1 MLNLLLKNGTVYY
14 QGKMQKVDVL
24 IQNGV
29 VCKID
34 RDIQADGCP
43 VIDSSKFN
51 IIPGLAD
58 VHVHLREPGFSYK
71 ETILT
76 GTKAAAKGGF
86 TLVAAMPNLNPVPDS
101 AEHLK
106 IELDRIEKNR
116 VIKVL
121 PYGSITVGEKG
132 KELRDMAGMAEDV
145 IAFSD
150 DGKGVQNSE
159 MMEKAMTVA
168 KELNKP
174 IVAHCEVESL
184 LNGGYIHE
192 GEYAKLHGHRGISS
206 ASEYEEVIRDINLSE
221 KTGCQFHAC
230 HVSTKESV
238 EAIRQAKA
246 RGLKVSGETGPH
258 YLAFTDM
265 DLQESGNWKMNPPIR
280 SEEDRQAL
288 IKGVRDGTIECI
300 ITDHAPHSR
309 EEKSKGLAGSSMGVV
324 GLETSFAA
332 VNTYMVEKGY
342 ISFEKLVEVMSINPR
357 KIFGLESGIQI
368 GKPAD
373 ITIVDPKAKWAVN
386 PEEFISMGKATPFAG
401 KTLTGKV
408 IATIYNGDFAYSEL

>member
-132 KELRDMAGMAEDV
+132 KELRDMAGMAKDV

-184 LNGGYIHE
+184 LNGGYIHD
-192 GEYAKLHGHRGISS
+192 GEYAKLHGHKGISS

-230 HVSTKESV
+230 HISTKESV
-238 EAIRQAKA
+238 DAIRQAKA
-246 RGLKVSGETGPH
+246 KGLKVSGETGPH

-265 DLQESGNWKMNPPIR
+265 DLQESGSWKMNPPIR

-288 IKGVRDGTIECI
+288 IKGVQDGTIECI

-324 GLETSFAA
+324 GLEISFAA

-373 ITIVDPKAKWAVN
+373 ITIVDPKAKWVVN

>member
-132 KELRDMAGMAEDV
+132 KELRDMAGMAKDV

-184 LNGGYIHE
+184 LNGGYIHD
-192 GEYAKLHGHRGISS
+192 GEYAKLHGHKGISS

-230 HVSTKESV
+230 HISTKESV
-238 EAIRQAKA
+238 DAIRQAKA
-246 RGLKVSGETGPH
+246 KGLKVSGETGPH

-265 DLQESGNWKMNPPIR
+265 DLQESGSWKMNPPIR

-288 IKGVRDGTIECI
+288 IKGVQDGTIECI

>member
-132 KELRDMAGMAEDV
+132 KELRDMAGMAKDV

-184 LNGGYIHE
+184 LNGGYIHD
-192 GEYAKLHGHRGISS
+192 GEYAKLHGHKGISS
-206 ASEYEEVIRDINLSE
+206 ASEYEEVIIDINLSE

-230 HVSTKESV
+230 HISTKESV
-238 EAIRQAKA
+238 DAIRQAKA
-246 RGLKVSGETGPH
+246 KGLKVSGETGPH

-265 DLQESGNWKMNPPIR
+265 DLQESGSWKMNPPIR

-288 IKGVRDGTIECI
+288 IKGVQDGTIECI

-368 GKPAD
+368 DKPAD
-373 ITIVDPKAKWAVN
+373 ITIVDPKAKWTVN

>member
-132 KELRDMAGMAEDV
+132 KELRDMAGMAKDV

-168 KELNKP
+168 KSLGKA

-184 LNGGYIHE
+184 LNGGYIHD
-192 GEYAKLHGHRGISS
+192 GEYAKLHGHKGISS

-230 HVSTKESV
+230 HISTKESV

-246 RGLKVSGETGPH
+246 KGLKVSGETGPH

-265 DLQESGNWKMNPPIR
+265 DLQESGSWKMNPPIR

-309 EEKSKGLAGSSMGVV
+309 QEKSKGLAGSSMGVV

-373 ITIVDPKAKWAVN
+373 ITIVDPQAKWTVN
-386 PEEFISMGKATPFAG
+386 SEEFISMGKATPFAG

>member
-132 KELRDMAGMAEDV
+132 KELRDMAGMAKDV

-184 LNGGYIHE
+184 LNGGYIHA
-192 GEYAKLHGHRGISS
+192 GEYAKLHGHKGISS

-230 HVSTKESV
+230 HISTKESV

-246 RGLKVSGETGPH
+246 KGLKVSGETGPH

-265 DLQESGNWKMNPPIR
+265 DLQESGSWKMNPPIR

-288 IKGVRDGTIECI
+288 IKAVRDGTIECI

-332 VNTYMVEKGY
+332 VNTYMVENGY

-373 ITIVDPKAKWAVN
+373 ITIVDPKAKWTVN

>member
-101 AEHLK
+101 VEHLK
-106 IELDRIEKNR
+106 IELSRIEKNR

-132 KELRDMAGMAEDV
+132 KELRDMAGMAKDV

-150 DGKGVQNSE
+150 DGKGVQNGE

-184 LNGGYIHE
+184 LNGGYIHD
-192 GEYAKLHGHRGISS
+192 GEYAKLHGHKGISS

-230 HVSTKESV
+230 HISTKESV

-246 RGLKVSGETGPH
+246 KGLKVSGETGPH

-265 DLQESGNWKMNPPIR
+265 DLQESGSWKMNPPIR

-288 IKGVRDGTIECI
+288 IKGVQDGTIECI

-373 ITIVDPKAKWAVN
+373 ITIVDPKAKWVVN

>member
-132 KELRDMAGMAEDV
+132 KELRDMAGMAKDV

-184 LNGGYIHE
+184 LNGGYIHD
-192 GEYAKLHGHRGISS
+192 GEYAKLHGHKGISS

-230 HVSTKESV
+230 HISTKESV

-246 RGLKVSGETGPH
+246 KGLKVSGETGPH

-265 DLQESGNWKMNPPIR
+265 DLQESGSWKMNPPIR

-288 IKGVRDGTIECI
+288 IKAVQDGTIECI

-373 ITIVDPKAKWAVN
+373 ITIVDPQAKWTVN

>member
-24 IQNGV
+24 IQNGI

-132 KELRDMAGMAEDV
+132 KELRDMAGMAKDV

-184 LNGGYIHE
+184 LNGGYIHD
-192 GEYAKLHGHRGISS
+192 GEYAKLHGHKGISS

-230 HVSTKESV
+230 HISTKESV
-238 EAIRQAKA
+238 DAIRQAKA
-246 RGLKVSGETGPH
+246 KGLKVSGETGPH

-288 IKGVRDGTIECI
+288 IKGVQDGTIECI

-373 ITIVDPKAKWAVN
+373 ITIVDPKAKWVVN

>member
-132 KELRDMAGMAEDV
+132 KELRDMAGMAKDV

-184 LNGGYIHE
+184 LNGGYIHD
-192 GEYAKLHGHRGISS
+192 GEYAKLHGHKGISS

-230 HVSTKESV
+230 HISTKESV
-238 EAIRQAKA
+238 DAIRQAKA
-246 RGLKVSGETGPH
+246 KGLKVSGETGPH

-265 DLQESGNWKMNPPIR
+265 DLQESGSWKMNPPIR

-288 IKGVRDGTIECI
+288 IKGVQDGTIECI

-368 GKPAD
+368 DKPAD
-373 ITIVDPKAKWAVN
+373 ITIVDPKAKWTVN

>member
-132 KELRDMAGMAEDV
+132 KELRDMAGMAKDV

-184 LNGGYIHE
+184 LNGGYIHD
-192 GEYAKLHGHRGISS
+192 GEYAKLHGHKGISS

-230 HVSTKESV
+230 HISTKESV
-238 EAIRQAKA
+238 EAIRRAKA

-265 DLQESGNWKMNPPIR
+265 DLQESGSWKMNPPIR

-288 IKGVRDGTIECI
+288 IKGVQDGTIECI

-368 GKPAD
+368 DKPAD
-373 ITIVDPKAKWAVN
+373 ITIVDPKAKWVVN

>member
-86 TLVAAMPNLNPVPDS
+86 TLVAAMPNLNPMPDS

-132 KELRDMAGMAEDV
+132 KELRDMAGMAKDV

-184 LNGGYIHE
+184 LNGGYIHD
-192 GEYAKLHGHRGISS
+192 GEYAKLHGHKGISS

-230 HVSTKESV
+230 HISTKESV
-238 EAIRQAKA
+238 DAIRQAKA
-246 RGLKVSGETGPH
+246 KGLKVSGETGPH

-265 DLQESGNWKMNPPIR
+265 DLQESGSWKMNPPIR

-288 IKGVRDGTIECI
+288 IKGVQDGTIECI

-373 ITIVDPKAKWAVN
+373 ITIVDPKTKWVVN

>member
-132 KELRDMAGMAEDV
+132 KELRDMAGMAKDV

-184 LNGGYIHE
+184 LNGGYIHD
-192 GEYAKLHGHRGISS
+192 GEYAKLHGHKGISS

-230 HVSTKESV
+230 HISTKESV

-246 RGLKVSGETGPH
+246 KGLKVSGETGPH

-265 DLQESGNWKMNPPIR
+265 DLQESGSWKMNPPIR

-288 IKGVRDGTIECI
+288 IKAVRDGTIECI

-324 GLETSFAA
+324 GLETSFSA

-373 ITIVDPKAKWAVN
+373 ITIVDPKAKWVVN

>member
-24 IQNGV
+24 IQNGI

-132 KELRDMAGMAEDV
+132 KELRDMAGMAKDV

-174 IVAHCEVESL
+174 IIAHCEVESL
-184 LNGGYIHE
+184 LNGGYIHD
-192 GEYAKLHGHRGISS
+192 GEYAKLHGHKGISS

-230 HVSTKESV
+230 HISTKESV
-238 EAIRQAKA
+238 DAIRQAKA
-246 RGLKVSGETGPH
+246 KGLKVSGETGPH

-265 DLQESGNWKMNPPIR
+265 DLQESGSWKMNPPIR

-288 IKGVRDGTIECI
+288 IKGVQDGTIECI

-373 ITIVDPKAKWAVN
+373 ITIVDPKTKWVVN

>member
-101 AEHLK
+101 AKHLK

-116 VIKVL
+116 AIKVL

-132 KELRDMAGMAEDV
+132 KELRDMAGMAKDV

-184 LNGGYIHE
+184 LNGGYIHD
-192 GEYAKLHGHRGISS
+192 GEYAKLHGHKGISS

-238 EAIRQAKA
+238 DAIRQAKA
-246 RGLKVSGETGPH
+246 KGLKVSGETGSH

-373 ITIVDPKAKWAVN
+373 ITIVDPKAKWVVN

>member
-43 VIDSSKFN
+43 AIDSSKFN

-132 KELRDMAGMAEDV
+132 KELRDMAGMAKDV

-184 LNGGYIHE
+184 LNGGYIHD
-192 GEYAKLHGHRGISS
+192 GEYAKLHGHKGISS

-230 HVSTKESV
+230 HISTKESV
-238 EAIRQAKA
+238 DAIRQAKA
-246 RGLKVSGETGPH
+246 KGLKVSGETGPH

-265 DLQESGNWKMNPPIR
+265 DLQESGSWKMNPPIR

-288 IKGVRDGTIECI
+288 IKGVQDGTIECI

-373 ITIVDPKAKWAVN
+373 ITIVDPKTKWVVN

>member
-132 KELRDMAGMAEDV
+132 KELRDMAGMAKDV

-184 LNGGYIHE
+184 LNGGYIHD
-192 GEYAKLHGHRGISS
+192 GEYAKLHGHKGISS

-230 HVSTKESV
+230 HISTKESV
-238 EAIRQAKA
+238 DAIRQAKA
-246 RGLKVSGETGPH
+246 KGLKVSGETGPH

-265 DLQESGNWKMNPPIR
+265 DLQESGSWKMNPPIR

-373 ITIVDPKAKWAVN
+373 ITIVDPKAKWVVN

>member
-132 KELRDMAGMAEDV
+132 KELRDMAGMAKDV

-184 LNGGYIHE
+184 LNGGYIHD
-192 GEYAKLHGHRGISS
+192 GEYAKLHGHKGISS

-230 HVSTKESV
+230 HISTKESV
-238 EAIRQAKA
+238 DAIRQAKA
-246 RGLKVSGETGPH
+246 KGLKVSGETGPH

-265 DLQESGNWKMNPPIR
+265 DLQESGSWKMNPPIR
-280 SEEDRQAL
+280 NEEDRQAL
-288 IKGVRDGTIECI
+288 IKGVQDGTIECI

-324 GLETSFAA
+324 GLEISFAA

-373 ITIVDPKAKWAVN
+373 ITIVDPKAKWVVN

>member
-43 VIDSSKFN
+43 IIDSSKFN

-132 KELRDMAGMAEDV
+132 KELRDMAGMAKDV

-184 LNGGYIHE
+184 LNGGYIHD
-192 GEYAKLHGHRGISS
+192 GEYAKLHGHKGISS

-230 HVSTKESV
+230 HISTKESV
-238 EAIRQAKA
+238 DAIRQAKA
-246 RGLKVSGETGPH
+246 KGLKVSGETGPH

-288 IKGVRDGTIECI
+288 IKGVQDGTIECI

-373 ITIVDPKAKWAVN
+373 ITIVDPKEKWVVN

>member
-1 MLNLLLKNGTVYY
+1 
-14 QGKMQKVDVL
+14 MQKVDVL
-24 IQNGV
+24 IQNGI

-101 AEHLK
+101 IEHLK

-132 KELRDMAGMAEDV
+132 KELRDMAGMAKDV

-184 LNGGYIHE
+184 LNGGYIHD
-192 GEYAKLHGHRGISS
+192 GEYAKLHGHKGISS

-230 HVSTKESV
+230 HISTKESV
-238 EAIRQAKA
+238 DAIRQAKA
-246 RGLKVSGETGPH
+246 KGLKVSGETGPH

-265 DLQESGNWKMNPPIR
+265 DLQESGSWKMNPPIR

-288 IKGVRDGTIECI
+288 IKGVQDGTIECI

-368 GKPAD
+368 DKPAD
-373 ITIVDPKAKWAVN
+373 ITIVDPKAKWTVN

>member
-132 KELRDMAGMAEDV
+132 KELRDMAGMAKDV

-184 LNGGYIHE
+184 LNGGYIHD
-192 GEYAKLHGHRGISS
+192 GEYAKLHGHKGISS

-221 KTGCQFHAC
+221 KTDCQVHGCHI
-230 HVSTKESV
+230 STKESV

-246 RGLKVSGETGPH
+246 KGLKVSGETGPH

-288 IKGVRDGTIECI
+288 IKGVQDGTIECI

-373 ITIVDPKAKWAVN
+373 ITIVDPKAKWVVN

-408 IATIYNGDFAYSEL
+408 IATIYDGDFAYSEL

>member
-14 QGKMQKVDVL
+14 HGKMQKVDVL

-132 KELRDMAGMAEDV
+132 KELRDMAGMAKDV

-184 LNGGYIHE
+184 LNGGYIHD
-192 GEYAKLHGHRGISS
+192 GEYAKLHGHKGISS

-230 HVSTKESV
+230 HISTKESV
-238 EAIRQAKA
+238 DAIRQAKA
-246 RGLKVSGETGPH
+246 KGLKVSGETGPH

-265 DLQESGNWKMNPPIR
+265 DLQESGSWKMNPPIR

-288 IKGVRDGTIECI
+288 IKAVQDGTIECI

-373 ITIVDPKAKWAVN
+373 ITIVDPKAKWVVN

>member
-101 AEHLK
+101 VEHLK

-132 KELRDMAGMAEDV
+132 KELRDMAGMAKDV

-184 LNGGYIHE
+184 LNGGYIHD
-192 GEYAKLHGHRGISS
+192 GEYAKLHGHKGISS

-230 HVSTKESV
+230 HISTKESV

-246 RGLKVSGETGPH
+246 KGLKVSGETGPH

-265 DLQESGNWKMNPPIR
+265 DLQESGSWKMNPPIR

-288 IKGVRDGTIECI
+288 IKAVRDGTIECI

>member
-14 QGKMQKVDVL
+14 QGKMQKADVL

-86 TLVAAMPNLNPVPDS
+86 TLVAAMPNLNPAPDS

-132 KELRDMAGMAEDV
+132 KELRDMAGMAKDV

-184 LNGGYIHE
+184 LNGGYIHD
-192 GEYAKLHGHRGISS
+192 GEYAKLHGHKGISS

-230 HVSTKESV
+230 HISTKESV
-238 EAIRQAKA
+238 DAIRQAKA
-246 RGLKVSGETGPH
+246 KGLKVSGETGPH

-288 IKGVRDGTIECI
+288 IKGVQDGTIECI

-373 ITIVDPKAKWAVN
+373 ITIVDPKAKWVVN

>member
-132 KELRDMAGMAEDV
+132 KELRDMAGMAKDV

-174 IVAHCEVESL
+174 IIAHCEVESL
-184 LNGGYIHE
+184 LNGGYIHD
-192 GEYAKLHGHRGISS
+192 GEYAKLHGHKGISS

-230 HVSTKESV
+230 HISTKESV
-238 EAIRQAKA
+238 DAIRQAKA
-246 RGLKVSGETGPH
+246 KGLKVSGETGPH

-265 DLQESGNWKMNPPIR
+265 DLQESGSWKMNPPIR

-288 IKGVRDGTIECI
+288 IKGVQDGTIECI

-373 ITIVDPKAKWAVN
+373 ITIVDPKAKWVVN

>member
-106 IELDRIEKNR
+106 VELDRIEKNR

-132 KELRDMAGMAEDV
+132 KELRDMAGMAKDV

-184 LNGGYIHE
+184 LNGGYIHD
-192 GEYAKLHGHRGISS
+192 GEYAKLHGHKGISS

-230 HVSTKESV
+230 HISTKESV

-246 RGLKVSGETGPH
+246 KGLKVSGETGPH

-265 DLQESGNWKMNPPIR
+265 DLQESGSWKMNPPIR

-288 IKGVRDGTIECI
+288 IKAVRDGTIECI

-373 ITIVDPKAKWAVN
+373 IAIVDPKAKWVVN

>member
-106 IELDRIEKNR
+106 IELSRIEKNR

-132 KELRDMAGMAEDV
+132 KELRDMAGMAKDV

-184 LNGGYIHE
+184 LNGGYIHD
-192 GEYAKLHGHRGISS
+192 GEYAKLHGHKGISS

-230 HVSTKESV
+230 HISTKESV

-246 RGLKVSGETGPH
+246 KGLKVSGETGPH

-265 DLQESGNWKMNPPIR
+265 DLQESGSWKMNPPIR

-288 IKGVRDGTIECI
+288 IKAVRDGTIECI

-332 VNTYMVEKGY
+332 VNTYMVENGY

-373 ITIVDPKAKWAVN
+373 ITIVDPKAKWVVN

>member
-101 AEHLK
+101 AKHLK

-132 KELRDMAGMAEDV
+132 KELRDMAGMAKDV

-184 LNGGYIHE
+184 LNGGYIHD
-192 GEYAKLHGHRGISS
+192 GEYAKLHGHKGISS

-230 HVSTKESV
+230 HISTKESV
-238 EAIRQAKA
+238 DAIRQAKA
-246 RGLKVSGETGPH
+246 KGLKVSGETGPH

-265 DLQESGNWKMNPPIR
+265 DLQESGSWKMNPPIR

-288 IKGVRDGTIECI
+288 IKAVRDGTIECI

-373 ITIVDPKAKWAVN
+373 IAIVDPKAKWVVN

>member
-132 KELRDMAGMAEDV
+132 KELRDMAGMAKDV

-184 LNGGYIHE
+184 LNGGYIHD
-192 GEYAKLHGHRGISS
+192 GEYAKLHGHKGISS

-230 HVSTKESV
+230 HISTKESV
-238 EAIRQAKA
+238 DAIRQAKA
-246 RGLKVSGETGPH
+246 NGLKVSGETGPH

-265 DLQESGNWKMNPPIR
+265 DLQESGSWKMNPPIR

-288 IKGVRDGTIECI
+288 IKGVQDGTIECI

-373 ITIVDPKAKWAVN
+373 ITIVDPKAKWVVN

-408 IATIYNGDFAYSEL
+408 IASIYNGDFAYSEL

>member
-14 QGKMQKVDVL
+14 QGKMQKADVL

-132 KELRDMAGMAEDV
+132 KELRDMAGMAKDV

-184 LNGGYIHE
+184 LNGGYIHD
-192 GEYAKLHGHRGISS
+192 GEYAKLHGHKGISS

-230 HVSTKESV
+230 HISTKESV
-238 EAIRQAKA
+238 DAIRQAKA
-246 RGLKVSGETGPH
+246 KGLKVSGETGPH

-288 IKGVRDGTIECI
+288 IKGVQDGTIECI

-373 ITIVDPKAKWAVN
+373 ITIVDPKAKWVVN

>member
-132 KELRDMAGMAEDV
+132 KELRDMAGMAKDV

-184 LNGGYIHE
+184 LNGGYIHD
-192 GEYAKLHGHRGISS
+192 GEYAKLHGHKGISS

-221 KTGCQFHAC
+221 KTDCQFHAC
-230 HVSTKESV
+230 HISTKESV
-238 EAIRQAKA
+238 AAIRQAKA
-246 RGLKVSGETGPH
+246 KGLKVSGETGPH

-265 DLQESGNWKMNPPIR
+265 DLQESGSWKMNPPIR

-373 ITIVDPKAKWAVN
+373 ITIVDPKAKWVVN

>member
-132 KELRDMAGMAEDV
+132 KELRDMAGMAKDV

-184 LNGGYIHE
+184 LNGGYIHD
-192 GEYAKLHGHRGISS
+192 GEYAKLHGHKGISS

-230 HVSTKESV
+230 HISTKESV
-238 EAIRQAKA
+238 DAIRQAKA
-246 RGLKVSGETGPH
+246 KGLKVSGETGPH

-265 DLQESGNWKMNPPIR
+265 DLQESGSWKMNPPIR

-288 IKGVRDGTIECI
+288 IKGVQDGTIECI

-373 ITIVDPKAKWAVN
+373 ITIVDPKEKWVVN

>member
-43 VIDSSKFN
+43 AIDSSKFN

-132 KELRDMAGMAEDV
+132 KELRDMAGMAKDV

-174 IVAHCEVESL
+174 IIAHCEVESL
-184 LNGGYIHE
+184 LNGGYIHD
-192 GEYAKLHGHRGISS
+192 GEYAKLHGHKGISS

-230 HVSTKESV
+230 HISTKESV
-238 EAIRQAKA
+238 DAIRQAKA
-246 RGLKVSGETGPH
+246 KGLKVSGETGPH

-265 DLQESGNWKMNPPIR
+265 DLQESGSWKMNPPIR

-288 IKGVRDGTIECI
+288 IKGVQDGTIECI

>member
-14 QGKMQKVDVL
+14 QGKMQKADVL
-24 IQNGV
+24 IQDGI

-34 RDIQADGCP
+34 RDIQTDGCP

-106 IELDRIEKNR
+106 AELDRIEKSR

-121 PYGSITVGEKG
+121 PYGSITAEEKG
-132 KELRDMAGMAEDV
+132 KELRDMAGMAKDV

-150 DGKGVQNSE
+150 DGKGVQNSD
-159 MMEKAMTVA
+159 MMEKAMETA
-168 KELNKP
+168 KSLGKA

-184 LNGGYIHE
+184 LNGGYIHD
-192 GEYAKLHGHRGISS
+192 GEYAKLHGHKGISS

-246 RGLKVSGETGPH
+246 KGLKVSGETGPH

-265 DLQESGNWKMNPPIR
+265 DLQESGSWKMNPPIR

-288 IKGVRDGTIECI
+288 IKAVQDGTIECI

-373 ITIVDPKAKWAVN
+373 ITIVDPRAKWTVN
-386 PEEFISMGKATPFAG
+386 PEEFVSMGKATPFAG

>member
-106 IELDRIEKNR
+106 VELDRIEKNR

-132 KELRDMAGMAEDV
+132 KELRDMAGMAKDV

-192 GEYAKLHGHRGISS
+192 GEYAKLHGHKGISS

-230 HVSTKESV
+230 HISTKESV
-238 EAIRQAKA
+238 DAIRQAKA
-246 RGLKVSGETGPH
+246 KGLKVSGETGPH

-265 DLQESGNWKMNPPIR
+265 DLQESGSWKMNPPIR

-288 IKGVRDGTIECI
+288 IKAVRDGAIECI

-373 ITIVDPKAKWAVN
+373 ITIVDPKAKWVVN

>member
-132 KELRDMAGMAEDV
+132 KELRDMAGMAKDV

-150 DGKGVQNSE
+150 DGKGVQNFD
-159 MMEKAMTVA
+159 MMEKAMETA
-168 KELNKP
+168 KSLGKA

-184 LNGGYIHE
+184 LNGGYIHD
-192 GEYAKLHGHRGISS
+192 GEYAKLHGHKGISS

-230 HVSTKESV
+230 HISTKESV
-238 EAIRQAKA
+238 DAIRQAKA
-246 RGLKVSGETGPH
+246 KGLKVSGETGPH

-265 DLQESGNWKMNPPIR
+265 DLQESGSWKMNPPIR

-342 ISFEKLVEVMSINPR
+342 ISFEKLVEVMSINPK

-373 ITIVDPKAKWAVN
+373 ITIVDPKAKWVVN

>member
-132 KELRDMAGMAEDV
+132 KELRDMAGMAKDV
-145 IAFSD
+145 MAFSD

-159 MMEKAMTVA
+159 TARWKA
-168 KELNKP
+168 
-174 IVAHCEVESL
+174 
-184 LNGGYIHE
+184 
-192 GEYAKLHGHRGISS
+192 
-206 ASEYEEVIRDINLSE
+206 
-221 KTGCQFHAC
+221 F
-230 HVSTKESV
+230 
-238 EAIRQAKA
+238 
-246 RGLKVSGETGPH
+246 
-258 YLAFTDM
+258 
-265 DLQESGNWKMNPPIR
+265 
-280 SEEDRQAL
+280 
-288 IKGVRDGTIECI
+288 
-300 ITDHAPHSR
+300 
-309 EEKSKGLAGSSMGVV
+309 
-324 GLETSFAA
+324 
-332 VNTYMVEKGY
+332 
-342 ISFEKLVEVMSINPR
+342 
-357 KIFGLESGIQI
+357 
-368 GKPAD
+368 
-373 ITIVDPKAKWAVN
+373 
-386 PEEFISMGKATPFAG
+386 
-401 KTLTGKV
+401 
-408 IATIYNGDFAYSEL
+408 

>member
-106 IELDRIEKNR
+106 VELDRIEKNR

-132 KELRDMAGMAEDV
+132 KELRDMAGMAKDV

-184 LNGGYIHE
+184 LNGGYIHD
-192 GEYAKLHGHRGISS
+192 GEYAKLHGHKGISS

-230 HVSTKESV
+230 HISTKESV
-238 EAIRQAKA
+238 DAIRQAKA
-246 RGLKVSGETGPH
+246 KGLKVSGETGPH

-265 DLQESGNWKMNPPIR
+265 DLQESGSWKMNPPIR

-373 ITIVDPKAKWAVN
+373 ITIVDPQAKWTVN

>member
-1 MLNLLLKNGTVYY
+1 MLNLLFKNGTVYY

-106 IELDRIEKNR
+106 VELDRIEKNR

-132 KELRDMAGMAEDV
+132 KELRDMAGMAKDV

-184 LNGGYIHE
+184 LNGGYIHD
-192 GEYAKLHGHRGISS
+192 GEYAKLHGHKGISS

-238 EAIRQAKA
+238 AAIRQAKA
-246 RGLKVSGETGPH
+246 KGLKVSGETGPH

-265 DLQESGNWKMNPPIR
+265 DLQESGSWKMNPPIR

-288 IKGVRDGTIECI
+288 IKAVRDGTIECI

-373 ITIVDPKAKWAVN
+373 ITIVDPKAKWVVN
-386 PEEFISMGKATPFAG
+386 PEEFVSMGKATPFAG

>member
-24 IQNGV
+24 IQNGI

-132 KELRDMAGMAEDV
+132 KELRDMAGMAKDV

-184 LNGGYIHE
+184 LNGGYIHD
-192 GEYAKLHGHRGISS
+192 GEYAKLHGHKGISS

-230 HVSTKESV
+230 HISTKESV
-238 EAIRQAKA
+238 DAIRQAKA
-246 RGLKVSGETGPH
+246 KGLKVSGETGPH

-265 DLQESGNWKMNPPIR
+265 DLQESGSWKMNPPIR

-288 IKGVRDGTIECI
+288 IKGVQDGTIECI

-373 ITIVDPKAKWAVN
+373 ITIVDPKTKWVVN

>member
-24 IQNGV
+24 IQNGI

-132 KELRDMAGMAEDV
+132 KELRDMAGMAKDV

-184 LNGGYIHE
+184 LNGGYIHD
-192 GEYAKLHGHRGISS
+192 GEYAKLHGHKGISS

-230 HVSTKESV
+230 HISTKESV
-238 EAIRQAKA
+238 DAIRQAKA
-246 RGLKVSGETGPH
+246 KGLKVSGETGPH

-265 DLQESGNWKMNPPIR
+265 DLQESGSWKMNPPIR

-288 IKGVRDGTIECI
+288 IKGVQDGTIECI

-373 ITIVDPKAKWAVN
+373 ITIVDPKAKWVVN